1 MQIQQAFKFELMP
14 NGAQLRSMRQFAG
27 ACRFVFNKA
36 LALQQSHYASGGK
49 YLSYVDMAK
58 NLTQWRNS
66 SETLWLKEAPVHP
79 LQHALKDLDRA
90 YKNFFKGLGR
100 FPRFKKRG
108 DSASF
113 RFPDSKQFE
122 IDEANNR
129 IKLPKLGWLKYRN
142 SRALVGTP
150 RNITISSKDGKWLV
164 SIQTQRE
171 VDQPV
176 PEASS
181 AIGVDAGIANFAAF
195 SDGSFVAPISSFKAH
210 EVRLAR
216 YQRRMARKV
225 KGSSN
230 WKKAKARV
238 QRMHSQIANVR
249 RDFLH
254 KTSCALAR
262 SHALVVVE
270 DLAVANMSSSAK
282 GTPEKPGK
290 SVKAKSGL
298 NRAILDQ
305 GWAEFRRQLEYKL
318 KWNGGTLLAVAA
330 HHTSQTCPE
339 CGHVS
344 KENRRTQSR
353 FACVCCGHTAHADTV
368 GAIIILERGHR
379 LSACGEDIRR
389 ATAALPNR
397 AASVKQEPAEGI
409 SHEVAHA

>member
-1 MQIQQAFKFELMP
+1 
-14 NGAQLRSMRQFAG
+14 MRQFGG

-49 YLSYVDMAK
+49 FLSYVDTAK
-58 NLTQWRNS
+58 HLTQWRNG
-66 SETLWLKEAPVHP
+66 SETPWLKEAPVHP
-79 LQHALKDLDRA
+79 LQHALKDLDKA

-100 FPRFKKRG
+100 FPRFKRREG
-108 DSASF
+108 DASF

-150 RNITISSKDGKWLV
+150 RNITISSKDGKWFAA
-164 SIQTQRE
+164 IQTQRE
-171 VDQPV
+171 VDH
-176 PEASS
+176 PEPAATS
-181 AIGVDAGIANFAAF
+181 AIGIDLGIANFAAF
-195 SDGSFVAPISSFKAH
+195 SDGSFVAPVSSFKAH

-225 KGSSN
+225 NGSAN
-230 WKKAKARV
+230 WKKAKVRV
-238 QRMHSQIANVR
+238 QRMHSKIASVR

-254 KTSCALAR
+254 KTSCAIAR

-270 DLAVANMSSSAK
+270 DLAVSNMSRSAK
-282 GTPEKPGK
+282 GTVEKPGK
-290 SVKAKSGL
+290 NVNAKSGL
-298 NRAILDQ
+298 NKAILDQ

-318 KWNGGTLLAVAA
+318 NWNGGTLLAVPA

-344 KENRRTQSR
+344 KDNRQTQSR
-353 FACVCCGHTAHADTV
+353 FACVSCGHTAHADTV
-368 GAIIILERGHR
+368 GAINILERGHR
-379 LSACGEDIRR
+379 LSACGEDIRHDK
-389 ATAALPNR
+389 AAMTNR
-397 AASVKQEPAEGI
+397 ASSVKQEPTEGI
-409 SHEVAHA
+409 SREVTHA